1 MDYSSYDGAD
11 SGLVGVLIAFCVAF
25 FWIITIIWVISIIGM
40 WKAFE
45 KAGKPGW
52 AAIIPIYN
60 LIIMI
65 EIVGKP
71 MIWILWCL
79 LPCVNWV
86 FGIWLTNLISKSYG
100 KDEGFTVG
108 LLLLPFVFWP
118 ILGFGSAKYLGPS
131 AAEAQ
136 GPGNPFRPNNPFNQP
151 PTNQPPTTPE
161 A

>member
-1 MDYSSYDGAD
+1 MDYSSYGGDEAGIAGA
-11 SGLVGVLIAFCVAF
+11 LIAFFIAF
-25 FWIITIIWVISIIGM
+25 FWIFTAIWVISIIGM
-40 WKAFE
+40 WRAFE

-52 AAIIPIYN
+52 AALIPIYN
-60 LIIMI
+60 IVVMI

-71 MIWILWCL
+71 MIWLLWVL

-108 LLLLPFVFWP
+108 LLLLPWIFWP
-118 ILGFGSAKYLGPS
+118 ILGFGNAKYHGPS

-136 GPGNPFRPNNPFNQP
+136 AFRNPFPPSDPSNQP
-151 PTNQPPTTPE
+151 PQ